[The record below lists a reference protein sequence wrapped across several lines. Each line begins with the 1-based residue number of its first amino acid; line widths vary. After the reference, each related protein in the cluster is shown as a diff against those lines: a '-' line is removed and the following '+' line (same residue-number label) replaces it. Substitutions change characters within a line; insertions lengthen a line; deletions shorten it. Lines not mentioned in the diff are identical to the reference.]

1 MAPEVRGVPAVLGA
15 VREVLR
21 DGDVVHL
28 EAPAGRAVRVGIAYG
43 DEAVLPA
50 ARHGGGGGAYAV
62 DLESVGLVERAVGA
76 EGTRDEFGRL
86 GLVGGE
92 DVDFLGDKELRGGFG
107 EGPEDGLAA
116 DDDEGRFAREVR
128 NGADGVLEFL
138 AGHRGSGVSARSRAV
153 TSGGAAAGGVQSGG
167 APGGG

>member
-1 MAPEVRGVPAVLGA
+1 MKVEVRRVDDSRPDGLRACVAEALDDDFLVDPGDHDITVPGSGVALDC
-15 VREVLR
+15 E
-21 DGDVVHL
+21 
-28 EAPAGRAVRVGIAYG
+28 EF
-43 DEAVLPA
+43 
-50 ARHGGGGGAYAV
+50 GGG
-62 DLESVGLVERAVGA
+62 L
-76 EGTRDEFGRL
+76 
-86 GLVGGE
+86 
-92 DVDFLGDKELRGGFG
+92 G

-153 TSGGAAAGGVQSGG
+153 TSGGGGAGGDQSGG